1 MPKLSR
7 VRPFGDPGFRRLRAG
22 SGFRY
27 VDAKGAAVS
36 ERHAERIRRLVIPPA
51 WEDVW
56 ISVRP
61 DGHIQAVGTDDAG
74 RRQYIYHPDWTAGRD
89 RRKYARALKLAET
102 LPRARSRV
110 TTSLR
115 RSALDRERVL
125 AVAFR
130 LLDQAAPRI
139 GSERYFATHGSRGL
153 TTLQRRDASVS
164 AAPTRPETPGD
175 APAQGE
181 GVGTVVSLA
190 FPGKSGKRQLIEIDD
205 ADLAAAVALLAAG
218 RPRSPL
224 LAWERGRRRV
234 ALRPAEVNDYVRSLT
249 GGRFTAKDFRTLR
262 GTILAA
268 EALARIGAVETAADR
283 KRAEQLAVRATADAL
298 GNTPA
303 VARGSYIDPRVFAR
317 YRDGHVLD
325 LSVSP
330 ESAVLALIHPRR

>member
-1 MPKLSR
+1 MPRLAR
-7 VRPFGDPGFRRLRAG
+7 VRPLDDPGFRRVRAG

-27 VDAKGAAVS
+27 LDAKGGTPAQ
-36 ERHAERIRRLVIPPA
+36 RHLDRIHSLVIPPA

-89 RRKYARALKLAET
+89 RGKYARALALAEV
-102 LPRARSRV
+102 LPRARGRV

-115 RSALDRERVL
+115 RDALDRERVL
-125 AVAFR
+125 AVSFR

-139 GSERYFATHGSRGL
+139 GSERYLTAHGSRGL
-153 TTLQRRDASVS
+153 TTLQRRDASV
-164 AAPTRPETPGD
+164 D
-175 APAQGE
+175 API
-181 GVGTVVSLA
+181 VCLS
-190 FPGKSGKRQLIEIDD
+190 FPGKSGKRQLLEIDD
-205 ADLAAAVALLAAG
+205 ADLAAVMELLATG
-218 RPRSPL
+218 RPRSSL

-234 ALRPAEVNDYVRSLT
+234 PLTPAEVNAYVRSLT
-249 GGRFTAKDFRTLR
+249 GGTFTAKDFRTLR

-268 EALARIGAVETAADR
+268 EALARIGTVDTKSDR
-283 KRAEQLAVRATADAL
+283 KRAEQLAVRATAEAL

-317 YRDGHVLD
+317 YQDGHLLD
-325 LSVSP
+325 LSISP
-330 ESAVLALIHPRR
+330 ESAIRGLLRPGSRSGSIRDRE